1 MRTGP
6 HDYGPREWGVFFYS
20 IYARQ
25 TKVVIVRRK
34 TLTAAP
40 ATARDLETDGD
51 SAAL

>member
-1 MRTGP
+1 MVRGS
-6 HDYGPREWGVFFYS
+6 GAFFFVIITYS